1 MFKWAE
7 QYVTGITF
15 FFVSADDVVKNAESF
30 GLDARYS
37 VSKTVTGTR
46 SHHSLVPVSVDEIK
60 MRRVSADE
68 NFSYVFIGLICSS
81 RYRVFLGVNSLQGTG
96 ERPLHP
102 RSENAISI
110 ISTPAGNLLSKLASI
125 IAIITRLY
133 LSAGVFTHSPTHF
146 RLMRQ
151 FD

>member
-68 NFSYVFIGLICSS
+68 NFSYVFIGGPSTACFTGQ
-81 RYRVFLGVNSLQGTG
+81 VFRPVPLATLHCLG
-96 ERPLHP
+96 E
-102 RSENAISI
+102 I
-110 ISTPAGNLLSKLASI
+110 
-125 IAIITRLY
+125 
-133 LSAGVFTHSPTHF
+133 FT
-146 RLMRQ
+146 LCVCIQ
-151 FD
+151 FNY